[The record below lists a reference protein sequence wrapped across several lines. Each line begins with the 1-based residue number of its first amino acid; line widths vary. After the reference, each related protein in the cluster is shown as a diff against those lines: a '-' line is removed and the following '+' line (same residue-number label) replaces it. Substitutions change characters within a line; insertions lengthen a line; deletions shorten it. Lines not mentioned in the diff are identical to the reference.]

1 MKIVM
6 KKIMKKK
13 SDKKGKKNKYLMK
26 KIKPNNL
33 NNLREKIKRRRVN
46 RLYLMKYS

>member
-33 NNLREKIKRRRVN
+33 YALNHLLYFGKSWREKG
-46 RLYLMKYS
+46 